1 MLAIIQESI
10 ARMFAIPFLQKYTKS
25 TILAV
30 LISSVLWGI
39 TQEGIS
45 QPFYIRG
52 LELTITGVMIS
63 WIFLRYGILA
73 TLIWSFNVDAVSS
86 AMILLRSANP
96 YYFTTGVVS
105 AGLVLLPLI
114 YAIIS
119 YRKNGGFI
127 SSTNLVNALDTEIYE
142 ENEETKKIIEQG
154 KISVPY
160 KPFSKNRVKIG
171 LSIGILESYHFL
183 RSQRRINMMILYT
196 IIPGWIKIEQ
206 RQ

>member
-1 MLAIIQESI
+1 MPNLDRLGTYIPWVSVLLGGLMLAIFQESV

-39 TQEGIS
+39 SQGGIS
-45 QPFYIRG
+45 QPFYLRG
-52 LELTITGVMIS
+52 LELTVTGIMIS

-73 TLIWSFNVDAVSS
+73 TLIWSFSVDAVSS
-86 AMILLRSANP
+86 AMILLRSTNP
-96 YYFTTGVVS
+96 YYFTTGIVS
-105 AGLVLLPLI
+105 AGLVLFPLI

-160 KPFSKNRVKIG
+160 KQFSKT
-171 LSIGILESYHFL
+171 ES
-183 RSQRRINMMILYT
+183 
-196 IIPGWIKIEQ
+196 G
-206 RQ
+206 